1 MMRVAASDRQL
12 MAIAVIVSLLVHA
25 ACLAIRFV
33 PPPAG
38 RALPFDSRLPVILV
52 NARNT
57 NQPLVA
63 EALAQASLD
72 GGGQADTGRA
82 RSPLRDLGRTAEGQ
96 LAEAQRQRVAELER
110 QQQRL
115 FHLLRQSL
123 TGVADGDAK
132 AAPDVRDPAA
142 VNAAATLARRQAE
155 LAREIVDYNARP
167 IKRQLTP
174 STREVPYALYYTAL
188 RKKIE
193 ETGTRH
199 FPQSGSTKIYGELVI
214 SIPVAQDG
222 FLYDAEG
229 GPRIERSSGNPAL
242 DAAALAI
249 VRRAAPFG
257 RLPAYAAPSGDG
269 RAEVWEVL
277 ARFSFTRE
285 QQLHT
290 QPLAE
295 GKE

>member
-1 MMRVAASDRQL
+1 MMRMAASDRQL
-12 MAIAVIVSLLVHA
+12 MAIAVVVSLLVHA

-33 PPPAG
+33 PPPAV

-52 NARNT
+52 NARST
-57 NQPLVA
+57 DQPLVA
-63 EALAQASLD
+63 DALAQASLE
-72 GGGQADTGRA
+72 GGGQADAGRA
-82 RSPLRDLGRTAEGQ
+82 RSPLRDLGRTAEGR
-96 LAEAQRQRVAELER
+96 LAEAQRQRVAELE
-110 QQQRL
+110 QKQQRL

-123 TGVADGDAK
+123 TGVGDGDAK

-193 ETGTRH
+193 ETGTRY

-222 FLYDAEG
+222 YLYDAEG

-257 RLPAYAAPSGDG
+257 RLPADAAPSGDS
-269 RAEVWEVL
+269 RAQVWEVL

-295 GKE
+295 DKE

>member
-1 MMRVAASDRQL
+1 MRVAASDRQL
-12 MAIAVIVSLLVHA
+12 MAIAVVVSLLVHA

-33 PPPAG
+33 PPPAV

-52 NARNT
+52 NARST
-57 NQPLVA
+57 EQPLVA
-63 EALAQASLD
+63 DALAQASLD
-72 GGGQADTGRA
+72 GGGQADTGRV
-82 RSPLRDLGRTAEGQ
+82 RSPLRDLGKTAEGQ

-123 TGVADGDAK
+123 TGARDGDAQ
-132 AAPDVRDPAA
+132 AAPDVHDPVAA
-142 VNAAATLARRQAE
+142 NVAATLARRQAE

-193 ETGTRH
+193 QTGTRY
-199 FPQSGSTKIYGELVI
+199 FPQSGGTKIYGELVI

-257 RLPAYAAPSGDG
+257 RLPADTATAGDG
-269 RAEVWEVL
+269 RAQVWEVL

>member
-1 MMRVAASDRQL
+1 
-12 MAIAVIVSLLVHA
+12 
-25 ACLAIRFV
+25 V
-33 PPPAG
+33 PPPAA

-52 NARNT
+52 NARST
-57 NQPLVA
+57 GQPLVA
-63 EALAQASLD
+63 DALAQASLD
-72 GGGQADTGRA
+72 GGGQTDAGRA
-82 RSPLRDLGRTAEGQ
+82 RSPLRDLGKTAEGQ

-115 FHLLRQSL
+115 FHLLKQSL
-123 TGVADGDAK
+123 TGVGDGDAR
-132 AAPDVRDPAA
+132 AVPDVRDPVAA
-142 VNAAATLARRQAE
+142 NVAATLARRQAE

-193 ETGTRH
+193 QTGTRY
-199 FPQSGSTKIYGELVI
+199 FPQSGGAKIYGELVI

-222 FLYDAEG
+222 CLYDAEG

-257 RLPAYAAPSGDG
+257 RLPADTASAGDG
-269 RAEVWEVL
+269 RAQVWEVL